1 MSGSIRRCFY
11 LIWLLML
18 ACGLNSSQLLAQ
30 QVAEDETSFDE
41 SGRITV
47 HFGDE
52 SEVIE
57 RPVFE
62 VQPASYEVPIV
73 ASDGADFEETLRAE
87 PEIHD
92 PAELNQTPT
101 AHPYQPPTGSSQ
113 PAPALP
119 MDFNRL
125 PTRQTF
131 RVGRNSAGNGYSS
144 APRRLRTHHGDL
156 GCKSEAKRP

>member
-1 MSGSIRRCFY
+1 MFGSIRRCFY

-18 ACGLNSSQLLAQ
+18 ACGLNSSQPLAQ

-125 PTRQTF
+125 PTRQTQISHPCIKDF
-131 RVGRNSAGNGYSS
+131 TRNHS
-144 APRRLRTHHGDL
+144 RLRVSRQDNFRL
-156 GCKSEAKRP
+156 DPS